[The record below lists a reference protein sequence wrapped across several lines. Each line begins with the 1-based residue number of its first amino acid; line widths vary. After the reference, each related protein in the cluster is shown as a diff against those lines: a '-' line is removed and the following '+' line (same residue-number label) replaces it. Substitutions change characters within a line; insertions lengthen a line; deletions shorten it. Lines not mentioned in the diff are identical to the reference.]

1 MVLFIKVN
9 KNIKNNFYISATILA
24 ISAFVLFV
32 SVFNNKSAWL
42 IWNNFHCER
51 IASALEQNDPK
62 LFFDIGNYYFGKGAY
77 DLKKVESYYK
87 KALFLEPSLEGLHYQ
102 LARVYFIKNELS
114 LARYEINKELELH
127 PDLKRSYYVRGLIN
141 GYDNNLDGAIE
152 DFTEFLKWS
161 PESWAGHNDLAW
173 IYFKKGNYE
182 KSLATSEEGL
192 KYYAGS
198 VWLLNSK
205 GVALIN
211 LGRKEEAKIVLSQAL
226 LIAEGMSAEDWGKS
240 YPGNNPD
247 VYIDGLEA
255 MKISIKRNLALAG
268 N

>member
-1 MVLFIKVN
+1 MN
-9 KNIKNNFYISATILA
+9 KNIKNYFFILA
-24 ISAFVLFV
+24 VIVAISPLILFGYI
-32 SVFNNKSAWL
+32 FNNKSAWL

-51 IASALEQNDPK
+51 IASALEKNDPK
-62 LFFDIGNYYFGKGAY
+62 LFFDIGNYYFGNGDY
-77 DLKKVESYYK
+77 DLKRAESYYK
-87 KALFLEPSLEGLHYQ
+87 SALLLDPSLEGLHYQ
-102 LARVYFIKNELS
+102 MARVYFIKNELS
-114 LARYEINKELELH
+114 LARKEINKELELH

-152 DFTEFLKWS
+152 DFIEFLKWR

-173 IYFKKGNYE
+173 IYFKKGDYE
-182 KSLATSEEGL
+182 KALATSEGGL
-192 KYYAGS
+192 KYYASS

-205 GVALIN
+205 GVALLN
-211 LGRKEEAKIVLSQAL
+211 LGRKEEAKTVLSQAL

-247 VYIDGLEA
+247 VYTNGLEA
-255 MKISIKRNLALAG
+255 MKISIKRNLVIAG